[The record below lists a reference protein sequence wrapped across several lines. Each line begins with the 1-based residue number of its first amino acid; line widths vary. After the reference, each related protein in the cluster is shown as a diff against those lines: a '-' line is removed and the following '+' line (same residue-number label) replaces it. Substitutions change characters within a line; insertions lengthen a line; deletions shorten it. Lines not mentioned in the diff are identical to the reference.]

1 MIKQENL
8 KKEKKTMSSRI
19 LIPQERISTIKK
31 KRISGQ
37 KVTFCLCDQME
48 NTHKNQIFD
57 DQFTQTQIDD

>member
-1 MIKQENL
+1 
-8 KKEKKTMSSRI
+8 MSSRI